1 MSFCLVDFGSRR
13 IRGRLRTEQ
22 ACLPAHK
29 GPVFQTY
36 ARFAASIALARFSD
50 NNPASG
56 AKERVLIMSWT
67 ERFSLIIVT
76 AIFSLVGGAAA
87 EHFWPGAV
95 PELGAASIAKNVSA
109 HRFTLI
115 GDDGATR
122 AELDVTAKG
131 VAELRLLD
139 DTGKLRAGLGV
150 AHDGAPALGL
160 YDSDGKTR
168 AEVSLSRGVSRVRLF
183 DQKGAP
189 RMGMAVNDGGA
200 SNITLVDDKGG
211 QRASMETTD
220 AGESTLRLS
229 DATQP
234 RIGLSVTPTGTAG
247 IALLGGGI
255 THAALSL
262 DQQNRAALFIYGAD
276 GKLVASVPQ

>member
-1 MSFCLVDFGSRR
+1 
-13 IRGRLRTEQ
+13 
-22 ACLPAHK
+22 
-29 GPVFQTY
+29 
-36 ARFAASIALARFSD
+36 
-50 NNPASG
+50 
-56 AKERVLIMSWT
+56 MSWT
-67 ERFSLIIVT
+67 EKFSLIVVT
-76 AIFSLVGGAAA
+76 AVFSLVGGAAA
-87 EHFWPGAV
+87 EHFWPSAV
-95 PELGAASIAKNVSA
+95 PQLGAASIPKNLTA
-109 HRFTLI
+109 HRFTLVDNN
-115 GDDGATR
+115 GSTR

-139 DTGKLRAGLGV
+139 DTGKLRDGLGV

-160 YDSDGKTR
+160 YDTDGKTR
-168 AEVSLSRGVSRVRLF
+168 AEISLSRGVSRVRLF

-189 RMGMAVNDGGA
+189 RSGMAANDSGA
-200 SNITLVDDKGG
+200 SSIELIDDKGA

-220 AGESTLRLS
+220 AGDSTLRLS

-234 RIGLSVTPTGTAG
+234 RIGLTVTPNGTAG

-276 GKLVASVPQ
+276 GKLVTSIPQ